1 MKRIVIALLFVCAAA
16 LSALDI
22 DLHKYRVRQGK
33 YEFTKEGEE
42 KMVKI
47 YSLPKVRSC
56 YVTFN
61 VPLQPFHK
69 YELSF
74 EMRGNNITRRPSKS
88 LFGGGVTFNALGKI
102 IYRGSQHGMWKHA
115 LGTFDWQKVVIK
127 FKAPNTKEAYL
138 CCEIADADGWVEFR
152 RAKLV
157 DLSGEKEKKAA
168 DKAAE
173 KINKVFNPVKV
184 SGKVFD
190 DANGNGKLDAGEKG
204 IAGVQVSDG
213 LNIVKTDASGV
224 YTIDK
229 ATGKFLFAVKPDNGV
244 FVGKHYA
251 ALADKVNF
259 AVKMHAPRKK
269 AVFYSVN
276 DSECGAADPFI
287 GQVISAAKKVPGDF
301 LVHCGDIGNQ
311 KGHLDTM
318 TRAGMP
324 VHYAI
329 GNHDF
334 YKDPA
339 GGETR
344 FEKHFGPL
352 YYSFNVAG
360 LHCIVAGY
368 LGGVD
373 AAPSPQLGKRQIEW
387 LKKDFAL
394 NPGPKVIFRHH
405 PMRFNDVI
413 AKMVLD
419 PKNNVVATVS
429 GHTHAAQTRLINGII
444 TTEGAPPQMAAVD
457 HAPRGFLRGVWE
469 NGKISFEIINP
480 VVWTSKAAVDKSAE
494 PVKTG
499 ADWAQFRRSADRN
512 GIADTRLKMP
522 LKLRW
527 KFKAPGYIWASS
539 PIISKG
545 KVFAATLDDAMA
557 KNACILAL
565 DIKTGKLLWKT
576 VVGVSIKHTPAV
588 DGKRVYASGVDG
600 TVFALDVNNGK
611 ILWKT
616 SIPYYANRSDG
627 LYGPVTWYE
636 NRLFA
641 GGDHLVE
648 LDPATGKI
656 LREDDKKNYGSP
668 CHAGAVIADGKIFSS
683 ENWRYGVYAHD
694 LKSGKRLWTTGR
706 ENGVYTFLDSGPAYA
721 AGKLYQKVRT
731 GVRILDPANGKCLVQ
746 HKNGLKRPTMETY
759 SLPLVAGGKAFF
771 GSARGLFAYDAKTL
785 APVWNFTPKKEMVT
799 SVPYAWYPMAAVH
812 ASPAYA
818 DGKVIFGGGDGILYV
833 LDGATGKVLF
843 SKELGATV
851 YSSSAVSGNAV
862 ITSAADGTIYAFT
875 GSK

>member
-1 MKRIVIALLFVCAAA
+1 MKHFAALLLLTAAAA
-16 LSALDI
+16 LSGLDI

-33 YEFTKEGEE
+33 YEFTKEGED

-56 YVTFN
+56 YVTFD

-74 EMRGNNITRRPSKS
+74 EMRGENITRRPSKS
-88 LFGGGVTFNALGKI
+88 LFGGGVTFNAQGRI

-127 FKAPNTKEAYL
+127 FKAPNTKESYF

-152 RAKLV
+152 RARLV
-157 DLSGEKEKKAA
+157 DVTGEKEKKAA
-168 DKAAE
+168 DKTAE
-173 KINKVFNPVKV
+173 NINKAFKPVNV

-190 DANGNGKLDAGEKG
+190 DANGNGKMDPGEKG

-213 LNIVKTDASGV
+213 LNIVKTDAAGV
-224 YTIDK
+224 YSIAG

-244 FVGKHYA
+244 FTGRHYA
-251 ALADKVNF
+251 PLADKTDF

-287 GQVISAAKKVPGDF
+287 NQIIAASKEMPGDF
-301 LVHCGDIGNQ
+301 LAHCGDIGNM
-311 KGHLDTM
+311 KGHLDSM

-339 GGETR
+339 GGEAK
-344 FEKHFGPL
+344 FERLFGPM

-360 LHCIVAGY
+360 LHCIVVGF

-373 AAPSPQLGKRQIEW
+373 APPSAQLAKRQLEW
-387 LKKDFAL
+387 FKKDLAL

-405 PMRFNDVI
+405 PMRFSDAI

-419 PKNNVVATVS
+419 PKNNFVASVS
-429 GHTHAAQTRLINGII
+429 GHTHAAQTRLINGVI
-444 TTEGAPPQMAAVD
+444 TTECAPPQMAAVD
-457 HAPRGFLRGVWE
+457 HSPRGFIRGVWE
-469 NGKISFEIINP
+469 NGKISFSLINP
-480 VVWTSKAAVDKSAE
+480 VSWTSKAAVDKSAE
-494 PVKTG
+494 PVQPG

-512 GIADTRLKMP
+512 GIADTKIKMP

-539 PIISKG
+539 PVVCNG
-545 KVFAATLDDAMA
+545 RVFAATLDDSMA
-557 KNACILAL
+557 KNACVIAL
-565 DIKTGKLLWKT
+565 DVKSGKLLWKT
-576 VVGVSIKHTPAV
+576 VVGTSVKHTPAV
-588 DGKRVYASGVDG
+588 DSKRVYAAAVDG

-616 SIPYYANRSDG
+616 SAAYFAKTDG
-627 LYGPVTWYE
+627 LYGPVTLYE

-656 LREDDKKNYGSP
+656 LREDDKRNHGSP

-683 ENWRYGVYAHD
+683 ENWRYGVFAHSLD
-694 LKSGKRLWTTGR
+694 LSKRLWNTGR
-706 ENGVYTFLDSGPAYA
+706 ENGVYTFLDSGPIYA
-721 AGKLYQKVRT
+721 DGKLYQKVRT
-731 GVRILDPANGKCLVQ
+731 GVRMIDPATGKCLAEN
-746 HKNGLKRPTMETY
+746 KNGLKRPTMETF
-759 SLPLVAGGKAFF
+759 SLPLAAGGKVFF
-771 GSARGLFAYDAKTL
+771 GSARGLFAHDAGTL
-785 APVWNFTPKKEMVT
+785 APVWSFTPKKEMVT
-799 SVPYAWYPMAAVH
+799 SVPYSWFPMAAVH
-812 ASPAYA
+812 ASPAFA
-818 DGKVIFGGGDGILYV
+818 DGKIIFGGGDGFLYV
-833 LDGATGKVLF
+833 LDSATGKVLF
-843 SKELGATV
+843 SKELGASV
-851 YSSSAVSGNAV
+851 YSSSAITGNAV